1 MARKAGGGT
10 EAVRVGLLGRSGA
23 GACPNLLQ
31 RRPGPGSAAKEIA
44 EYQRFS
50 SPAPARSGPLQ
61 QIWTNGAAA
70 GIREGRSRV
79 GRRPWRAHQRSR
91 GPRRR
96 SIGRR
101 SHGPAGPS
109 TPRTPR
115 ESPPHQETHPHL
127 GLARRRRGG
136 AVRDGEPAGAPLAG
150 GGGPGARAHAD
161 GPPGA
166 AGRRRARRIGPGAAH
181 RRRSLEVEE
190 DRPVSAAR
198 RIGGGRSPCY
208 AEEAHIPGE
217 PLDAHIRSEA
227 L

>member
-1 MARKAGGGT
+1 MTRKTRAD
-10 EAVRVGLLGRSGA
+10 RSGA
-23 GACPNLLQ
+23 HGTPGAVRGGACPNLLQ
-31 RRPGPGSAAKEIA
+31 RRSAAGSAAIRSA

-50 SPAPARSGPLQ
+50 SLSPARSGPLQ

-70 GIREGRSRV
+70 GVREGRSRV
-79 GRRPWRAHQRSR
+79 GWRPWRAHQRSR

-166 AGRRRARRIGPGAAH
+166 DGRRRARRIGPGAAH
-181 RRRSLEVEE
+181 RRRSLEVEK

-208 AEEAHIPGE
+208 AEEAHVPGE